1 MKSTFVSRSCWT
13 LLIVAGSLAQLS
25 AEEPRGV
32 DSQVEIQPASKRLS
46 RPVEPRAE
54 RSLKT
59 PLTTEEVQAQRI
71 TQLENQ
77 LRDVTERLARTEARL
92 YRYEYAFTKKK
103 SIVR

>member
-1 MKSTFVSRSCWT
+1 MKFTFVSRCCWT
-13 LLIVAGSLAQLS
+13 MLIVAGSLAHLS
-25 AEEPRGV
+25 AEEPRGA
-32 DSQVEIQPASKRLS
+32 DSQLEIQPAAKRLP

-59 PLTTEEVQAQRI
+59 PLTTEEIQAQRI

-77 LRDVTERLARTEARL
+77 LRDVTERLTRTEARL